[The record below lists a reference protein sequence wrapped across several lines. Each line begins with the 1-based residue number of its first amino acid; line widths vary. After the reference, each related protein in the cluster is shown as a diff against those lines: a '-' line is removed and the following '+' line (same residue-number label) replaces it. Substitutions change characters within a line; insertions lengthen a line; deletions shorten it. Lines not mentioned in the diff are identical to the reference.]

1 VESGKDLLPWDLAQ
15 RGAGTDWAN
24 PVKNIAWDV
33 PSAELVYFIGIARQ
47 RQGYASESIRAI
59 SRLAF
64 LELEFQRIFVRI
76 LPSNRESFLLARKLG
91 FHEEGVQRKAFRCG
105 LGQLHDVK
113 YLSLTTED
121 NRNHNGSAARQDD
134 K

>member
-1 VESGKDLLPWDLAQ
+1 LG
-15 RGAGTDWAN
+15 
-24 PVKNIAWDV
+24 
-33 PSAELVYFIGIARQ
+33 YFIGTARQ
-47 RQGYASESIRAI
+47 RQGYASDSIRAI
-59 SRLAF
+59 LRLAF
-64 LELEFQRIFVRI
+64 LELQFQRIFVRI

-105 LGQLHDVK
+105 LGQLHDVQ

-121 NRNHNGSAARQDD
+121 NRNHDGGAAQQGD